1 MKIEEFTICLHCG
14 CDQDIVSKQMEA
26 LKPLEEEYKVYWN
39 NRIDRHP
46 DAYTTYSELIN
57 DSMNSSP
64 TEFVVLINDR
74 THPKPHEV
82 KKIIDCLE
90 NGFAAATQYSVGFM
104 GFSKELLR
112 TIGFWDERF
121 YGGGWEDDDFVLRLK
136 LADLAYYE
144 SCEAEYDYHWKT
156 PLQPQD
162 GLKGCK
168 SGPFFREK
176 WPIGDA
182 TITRVLAEEDY
193 SEKYDLGESRE
204 DIRNSWNDWSNS
216 VIGLEFGV
224 RPNQGPSRTHHFLFN
239 NSIPYR
245 HVLDA
250 TGE

>member
-1 MKIEEFTICLHCG
+1 M
-14 CDQDIVSKQMEA
+14 
-26 LKPLEEEYKVYWN
+26 
-39 NRIDRHP
+39 
-46 DAYTTYSELIN
+46 
-57 DSMNSSP
+57 
-64 TEFVVLINDR
+64 
-74 THPKPHEV
+74 
-82 KKIIDCLE
+82 
-90 NGFAAATQYSVGFM
+90 
-104 GFSKELLR
+104 
-112 TIGFWDERF
+112 
-121 YGGGWEDDDFVLRLK
+121 
-136 LADLAYYE
+136 
-144 SCEAEYDYHWKT
+144 
-156 PLQPQD
+156 QPQD